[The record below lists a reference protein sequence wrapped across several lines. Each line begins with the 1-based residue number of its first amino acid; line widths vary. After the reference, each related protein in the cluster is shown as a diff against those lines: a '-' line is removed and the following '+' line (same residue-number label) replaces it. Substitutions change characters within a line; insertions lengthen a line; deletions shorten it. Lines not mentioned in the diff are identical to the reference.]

1 MSETNPQPNPE
12 HVIQVAVPRPLH
24 AVYDYA
30 IPAQLPLPAVGARI
44 RVPFGRSETIGI
56 CTSTEV
62 DHPHTKLKS
71 VLAVID
77 QEPMVA
83 TDLLELAQWMTTYY
97 HHPLGEVLATILPA
111 AARKGA
117 ASTIDP
123 HDFWHLTQ
131 EDFDNPRA
139 KAQMALVATLKEQG
153 PTSGTVLVA
162 SGHTRATLRKLADQ
176 DVVSRTSP
184 PFKQDLEVGPK
195 PNLEQRD
202 AIDKILTESHAESAH
217 SSNYVAFLLDGIT
230 GSGKTEVYLRVIAAI
245 IAAGRQALVLVP
257 EIALTPQTVGRFERR
272 FARVGVFHSALTD
285 HERLQTW
292 LKCRAGEI
300 DVLVGT
306 RSAIFTP
313 FRDLGVIIVD
323 EEHDSSYK
331 QQDGLRYS
339 ARDIAAKRAHALH
352 LPVIFG
358 TATPSLESLHNAQRQ
373 RYQHLHLTARAG
385 GAQTPTYHLIDIRG
399 QTLTDGMSVP
409 LQHVIRRHL
418 DQSGQVLV
426 FLNRRGFAPTLLCAS
441 CGWQAM
447 CPHCDARLTLHQS
460 PPKLIC
466 HHCSTVLE
474 VVKACEQC
482 KQHALM
488 PVGLGTQRT
497 EAGLS
502 KLFPEVPVYRI
513 DRDTTRTTRA
523 LEAQFERI
531 NHGGQCILVGT
542 QMLAKGHHFPDVT
555 LVVILSADAG
565 FLSPD
570 FRAPERTAQL
580 IVQVAGR
587 AGRAQKPG
595 EVWIQ
600 SYQPDNPTLRTLIK
614 EGYGGFADHELKVRQ
629 TVGMPPE
636 HAMAMLRADAFDPR
650 EAQAFLEHCKASLRD
665 IEVLGPVA
673 APLARI
679 ANRYRYQL
687 MLLSP
692 QRATLH
698 TALRQ
703 LNPPKTTHTLR
714 WSIDID
720 PYDSL

>member
-1 MSETNPQPNPE
+1 MSDAIPQADQN

-30 IPAQLPLPAVGARI
+30 MPADLPLPAVGARV
-44 RVPFGRSETIGI
+44 RVPFGRTETIGI
-56 CTSTEV
+56 CTNTDV
-62 DHPHTKLKS
+62 VQPHTKLKS

-77 QEPMVA
+77 EQAIVA
-83 TDLLELAQWMTTYY
+83 TELLELAHWMTTYY

-117 ASTIDP
+117 STTIDP
-123 HDFWHLTQ
+123 YDFWQLDQH
-131 EDFDNPRA
+131 DFDNPRA
-139 KAQMALVATLKEQG
+139 KAQMSLVAMLKEKG
-153 PTSGTVLVA
+153 PTSGTSLVA
-162 SGHTRATLRKLADQ
+162 SGHTRATLRKLAETQ
-176 DVVSRTSP
+176 VVSRTRP
-184 PFKQDLEVGPK
+184 PLDQDLEKGPE
-195 PNLEQRD
+195 PNTEQQT
-202 AIDKILTESHAESAH
+202 AIQKILTESQAELAQD
-217 SSNYVAFLLDGIT
+217 SSYAAYLLDGIT
-230 GSGKTEVYLRVIAAI
+230 GSGKTEVYLRVIAAV

-272 FARVGVFHSALTD
+272 FARVGVFHSGLTD

-292 LKCRAGEI
+292 LKCGTGEI

-306 RSAIFTP
+306 RSAVFTS

-339 ARDIAAKRAHALH
+339 ARDIAAKRAHTLKV
-352 LPVIFG
+352 PVIFG

-373 RYQHLHLTARAG
+373 RYQHLHLTERAG
-385 GAQTPTYHLIDIRG
+385 GAQLPTYHLIDLRG
-399 QTLTDGMSVP
+399 QILTDGMSPP

-418 DQSGQVLV
+418 EQSSQVLV

-447 CPHCDARLTLHQS
+447 CPHCDARLTLHQA

-474 VVKACEQC
+474 VAKSCEQC
-482 KQHALM
+482 HQHSLM

-497 EAGLS
+497 EAGL
-502 KLFPEVPVYRI
+502 KALFPEIPVHRI

-542 QMLAKGHHFPDVT
+542 QMLAKGHHFADVT
-555 LVVILSADAG
+555 LVVILNADAG

-600 SYQPDNPTLRTLIK
+600 SYQPDNPTLRTLI
-614 EGYGGFADHELKVRQ
+614 EQGYSGFAEHELKVRQ

-636 HAMAMLRADAFDPR
+636 YAMAMLRADAFDAR
-650 EAQAFLEHCKASLRD
+650 DAQAFLEQCKASLRG
-665 IEVLGPVA
+665 IEVMGPVA

-679 ANRYRYQL
+679 ANRSRYQL

-698 TALRQ
+698 AALRG
-703 LNPPKTTHTLR
+703 LDPPKAHRALR